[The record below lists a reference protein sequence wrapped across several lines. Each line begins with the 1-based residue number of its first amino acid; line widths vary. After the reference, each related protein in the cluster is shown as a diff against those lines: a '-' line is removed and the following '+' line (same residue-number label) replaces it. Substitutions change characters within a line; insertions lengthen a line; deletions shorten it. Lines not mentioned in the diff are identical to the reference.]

1 MKISKSSVLGLDL
14 VSFFLANVRD
24 GLGPYL
30 AIYLLSQKNWNPEDI
45 GFAMALPGFIR
56 ILFQSPA
63 GAFIDKTR
71 FKRGIIFLSSFIVA
85 LSCITMVFYNTH
97 FIIYSSQIF
106 IGIAT
111 SAYTPTVAAITLG
124 IVGYKFLPKRIGRN
138 ESFNHLGNIFNAIA
152 AGLIGYYISYEALFY
167 LVGLSCIASSCSILL
182 INKKDIDHSK
192 ARGATDMNKET
203 HTPISPIKFLFS
215 RNIILFGIA
224 VTLFGFSNG
233 SMLNLASQKL
243 YMYNNEF
250 AAIGISACIIV
261 AQTVMVFVAKLTGKI
276 GLEGNRKILF
286 LLAFLVVPLR
296 GFLYLLSN
304 DPIYIIAIQVL
315 DGIGGGIF
323 GVLTIIMIADLTEG
337 TGRFNLTQGVMTAI
351 IGIGTSISCYITGVL
366 AKDFNYNKA
375 FLFLTAIG
383 CISFLFVL
391 LFIPNTKKI
400 NLYKK
405 F

>member
-14 VSFFLANVRD
+14 ASFFLANVRD

-30 AIYLLSQKNWNPEDI
+30 AVYLLSQKNWNPEDI
-45 GFAMALPGFIR
+45 GFAMALPGFTR
-56 ILFQSPA
+56 IIFQSPA

-71 FKRGIIFLSSFIVA
+71 FKRGIIFLSSLIVA
-85 LSCITMVFYNTH
+85 LSCITIVFYNTH
-97 FIIYSSQIF
+97 FIIYSSQIL

-111 SAYTPTVAAITLG
+111 SAYTPTIAAITLG
-124 IVGYKFLPKRIGRN
+124 IVGYKFLSKRIGRN

-192 ARGATDMNKET
+192 ARGATDINKEI
-203 HTPISPIKFLFS
+203 HTPVSPIKFLFS
-215 RNIILFGIA
+215 RNIVLFGIA

-243 YMYNNEF
+243 YMHNNEF

-276 GLEGNRKILF
+276 GLGGNRKFLF

-304 DPIYIIAIQVL
+304 DPIYIIAIQIL

-337 TGRFNLTQGVMTAI
+337 TGRFNLIQGVMTAI
-351 IGIGTSISCYITGVL
+351 IGVGTSISCYVTGVL

-375 FLFLTAIG
+375 FLFLTVIG

-391 LFIPNTKKI
+391 LFVPNTKKI